1 MEDYVTPSPY
11 LSHKGPVEERLGQQ
25 NPFPL
30 QPTAGFVFV
39 PEEDRPKS
47 MCVTVCR
54 HVTSRIRLPKA
65 GNLFCVDLRAE

>member
-1 MEDYVTPSPY
+1 VEDRVTPSPY

-47 MCVTVCR
+47 VCVTV
-54 HVTSRIRLPKA
+54 VT
-65 GNLFCVDLRAE
+65 